1 MSTGSLRQIIEKSK
15 IDQIL
20 IEPNLLARVLKL
32 MADD

>member
-15 IDQIL
+15 NDQIL